1 MTSDHRVAGSS
12 PAGCKSSLTKDLQ
25 TILASKIQRSFDRY
39 WLNSALILQ
48 RWCFASFESRAD
60 PQLPTAPGSMKT
72 ATKFQPIPDRV
83 LYTLRFVQAGFDCHI
98 VPYKC
103 CIRFGLLWLAQNR
116 DRRHERRNRGDSSWP
131 NDASLRAQV
140 SIGVIVAA
148 VIVDCYRARRPSHD
162 SLSVALNVSANSK
175 NLLLLRTR
183 TYKILSRS

>member
-1 MTSDHRVAGSS
+1 MGSTRDS
-12 PAGCKSSLTKDLQ
+12 VIA
-25 TILASKIQRSFDRY
+25 AS
-39 WLNSALILQ
+39 
-48 RWCFASFESRAD
+48 
-60 PQLPTAPGSMKT
+60 LPTAPRSAQTGHNSPVNGVPQT
-72 ATKFQPIPDRV
+72 GQAR
-83 LYTLRFVQAGFDCHI
+83 LLFVFTTFASWGF
-98 VPYKC
+98 KC
-103 CIRFGLLWLAQNR
+103 CSRFGLLWLAQNR